1 MKSRDGIVKSYRT
14 SYGTYKVRFYAE
26 DGKPRDKTCKT
37 ATDRDAL
44 VRAIKKREEL
54 DYWFPPADRNVASH
68 EVGTFKG
75 LAEKWLEHAKAV
87 REISESCLSNY
98 RCHLKH
104 HILPV
109 IGEIFLKDL
118 DLKSIEKVATVI
130 REKKPQTRS
139 YVTVRRNRMNDEFF
153 EDDECLSMAY
163 RREILTVAC
172 MVTKFACERGY
183 VGLNPFRQFKLPE
196 CPDQPY
202 DYWKIKE
209 ENAFL
214 SWLENGA
221 VYYVHTTKGHS
232 KRNGGDGEKF
242 YKKLQLRNHEELY
255 DIVLLALKSALRKGE
270 IGALSKRDVNFDKN
284 CIVVRRSYSTKEGR
298 MKNTTKGKTFRILEM
313 SGDMQ
318 KILARR
324 CEQAKSDD
332 ALLFNIQMNSIKF
345 FPRTCRWAKVKEIH
359 FHSLRHTC
367 LTNLANGYGMD
378 APLPLPQVQKVAG
391 HQDIG
396 TTMRYVH
403 SDGIE
408 FTTARQW
415 PRDRIKAQE
424 SQESVPQPLE
434 HRSGLRVIAGGAK

>member
-1 MKSRDGIVKSYRT
+1 MKMANRVTSRAKQSRT
-14 SYGTYKVRFYAE
+14 VMRWCGPFGNERIWTIGSHR
-26 DGKPRDKTCKT
+26 
-37 ATDRDAL
+37 
-44 VRAIKKREEL
+44 RE
-54 DYWFPPADRNVASH
+54 RNVARC

-98 RCHLKH
+98 RCHLTH

-109 IGEIFLKDL
+109 IGDALLADL
-118 DLKSIEKVATVI
+118 DLKSIEKVATAI
-130 REKKPQTRS
+130 RKKKPQTRS
-139 YVTVRRNRMNDEFF
+139 YKTVRRSRMRDEFF
-153 EDDECLSMAY
+153 EDDEFLSTAY

-172 MVTKFACERGY
+172 MVTKFGHERGY
-183 VGLNPFRQFKLPE
+183 VVMNPFRQFKLPE

-214 SWLENGA
+214 SWLESGA
-221 VYYVHTTKGHS
+221 CYYVHTTKGHS
-232 KRNGGDGEKF
+232 KRNGGEGEKF

-255 DIVLLALKSALRKGE
+255 DIVLFALKSGLRKGE
-270 IGALSKRDVNFDKN
+270 IGALTKSDVNFEKN
-284 CIVVRRSYSTKEGR
+284 CIVVRRSFSTKENR
-298 MKNTTKGKTFRILEM
+298 MKKTTKGKTFRILEM
-313 SGDMQ
+313 SEDMRR
-318 KILARR
+318 ILEMR
-324 CEQAKSDD
+324 CRQAKSDD
-332 ALLFNIQMNSIKF
+332 ALLFNIHMNSVKF

-378 APLPLPQVQKVAG
+378 MPLPLPQVQKVAG
-391 HQDIG
+391 HKDIA

-408 FTTARQW
+408 RTTSRQW
-415 PRDRIKAQE
+415 SREKIRA
-424 SQESVPQPLE
+424 LE
-434 HRSGLRVIAGGAK
+434 GQMRPPEPVTVERGLRVIAGGLS